1 MGDLLDLTP
10 DQLLTTTRAVRKRL
24 DVDRPVEP
32 EVIRE
37 CLEIALQGPS
47 GSNAQA
53 WQWLVVTDPVVRGD
67 LAAIYQKAFAIY
79 RDHPT
84 MAADKVYQGDDPTRR
99 KVQQQVMDSASYL
112 AEIMPRVPVL
122 VIPVAA
128 GRMDGLPS
136 MATASTWGSVLPSAW
151 SFCLA
156 ARARGLGTAW
166 TTLHL
171 MFEEEAAGL
180 LGIPYAEWS
189 QGALLPVAYTIGT
202 EFKPAHREPLDDV
215 LHWDRW

>member
-24 DVDRPVEP
+24 DLDRPVEAS
-32 EVIRE
+32 VIRE

-47 GSNAQA
+47 GSNAQS
-53 WQWLVVTDPVVRGD
+53 WQWLVITDPDVRRD
-67 LAAIYQKAFAIY
+67 LAAIYQKAFAVY
-79 RDHPT
+79 RGLP
-84 MAADKVYQGDDPTRR
+84 MAADKVYEGDDPTRR
-99 KVQQQVMDSASYL
+99 QVQQKVMDSADYL
-112 AEIMPRVPVL
+112 AEIMPRVPAL
-122 VIPVAA
+122 VIPIAA

-171 MFEEEAAGL
+171 MFEEEAAEL

-189 QGALLPVAYTIGT
+189 QGALLPVAYTKGT
-202 EFKPAHREPLDDV
+202 DFKPAHRMPLDDV